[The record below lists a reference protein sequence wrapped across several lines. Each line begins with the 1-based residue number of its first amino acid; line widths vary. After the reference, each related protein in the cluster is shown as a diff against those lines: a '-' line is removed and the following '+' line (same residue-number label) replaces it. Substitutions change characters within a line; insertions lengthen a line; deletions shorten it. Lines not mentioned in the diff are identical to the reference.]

1 MHLREYYYRRHH
13 EIKRISFR
21 YGTIVAVFEPV
32 KPYHII
38 TFEKFDINS
47 TAVNEIAQIHSAKK
61 G

>member
-1 MHLREYYYRRHH
+1 MKKLDAQRT
-13 EIKRISFR
+13 SFR